1 MGYRINTH
9 TADCEMFKSNV
20 TANRKVVSKK
30 SSEEKPAKEIASQE
44 SKQTINTA
52 SINSEKTD
60 VILHAFDWPYA
71 YITQNAKA
79 IGEMGY
85 RSVLVSP
92 PMKSFKHE
100 SGTQWWQRY
109 QPQDYRVIDN
119 QLGNTHDFSNMIKA
133 LEKQG
138 VRVYAD
144 IVFNHMANE
153 AYKRVDLQYPSET
166 DIKRYNEHKEE
177 YQSQILFGDL
187 SEPLF
192 REEHFVNAFGIE
204 DWKDPWEVQNGRI
217 TGGSEDPG
225 LPTLKVC
232 DYVIEQQQSYLMALK
247 KMGVKGFR
255 IDAAKHM
262 TLEHL
267 QRIWT
272 KDVTEDMYIFG
283 EIITD
288 GGATKEEYELFLKP
302 YIEKTDLAAYDFPLF
317 NTVFQAFQKDGS
329 MASLIAPYCVG
340 QALFKF
346 RATTFAITHDIPNN
360 EVFQNLIFEEEDE
373 WLAYSYIL
381 GRDGGVPLVYTDLNP
396 SDILDYS
403 GKPRWIDSWK
413 DPRMSGMIKF
423 HNYVHGELMLP
434 ILADKELLV
443 FARGKKGI
451 VVINK
456 SDSELIIDFEWHK
469 GMQDILT
476 GCNYQLESGELNLV
490 VDRKSYLM
498 LV

>member
-1 MGYRINTH
+1 MDDQINIR
-9 TADCEMFKSNV
+9 TADFEILKSNAIV
-20 TANRKVVSKK
+20 SQMIVSKK
-30 SSEEKPAKEIASQE
+30 NNEEKPLIDNASYQ
-44 SKQTINTA
+44 I
-52 SINSEKTD
+52 EKTD

-71 YITQNAKA
+71 YITANAGA
-79 IGEMGY
+79 IGELGY

-92 PMKSFKHE
+92 AMKSCIHE
-100 SGTQWWQRY
+100 DGTYWWQRY

-119 QLGNTHDFSNMIKA
+119 QLGNTHDFTEMVKA
-133 LEKQG
+133 LEQQG
-138 VRVYAD
+138 VRVYVD
-144 IVFNHMANE
+144 VVFNHMANE
-153 AYKRVDLQYPSET
+153 AHKRDDLQYPCAT
-166 DIKRYNEHKEE
+166 DIKTYNDNKEK
-177 YQSQILFGDL
+177 YQSQALFGDL

-192 REEHFVNAFGIE
+192 LKEHFVDAFEIK

-217 TGGSEDPG
+217 TGGSDDPG

-232 DYVIEQQQSYLMALK
+232 DYVIEQQQNYLKALK

-262 TLEHL
+262 TIEHL

-272 KDVTEDMYIFG
+272 EDITENMHIFG

-302 YIEKTDLAAYDFPLF
+302 YIEKTELGAYDFPLF
-317 NTVFQAFQKDGS
+317 STLFHALQKDGN
-329 MASLIAPYCVG
+329 MESLVNPYSVG
-340 QALFKF
+340 QALFNF

-360 EVFQNLIFEEEDE
+360 EMFQGMLFDEQDE

-396 SDILDYS
+396 SEILDYN
-403 GKPRWIDSWK
+403 GKPRWMDSWK
-413 DPRMSGMIKF
+413 DPRMAKMIMF
-423 HNYVHGELMLP
+423 HNYAHGENMLS
-434 ILADKELLV
+434 IIADKDMIV
-443 FARGKKGI
+443 FARGEKGI

-456 SDSELIIDFEWHK
+456 SDSKAFVELQWHK
-469 GMQDILT
+469 DMRDMLT
-476 GCNYQLESGELNLV
+476 DCNYKLEGDNLNLS
-490 VDRKSYLM
+490 VDSKSSLL